1 MDIARAQFDRLFS
14 DFDKDR
20 NNTIDRTEF
29 DGFVGAAIE
38 HERRSEREGLD
49 RLQAMVFGD
58 NELIDRYG
66 RCSCDT
72 LVRLNSEIAEIDRI
86 IGNREALSA
95 KSLFAALA
103 VAIFIAQH
111 AVEWSMD
118 FQNQDGS
125 Q

>member
-1 MDIARAQFDRLFS
+1 
-14 DFDKDR
+14 
-20 NNTIDRTEF
+20 
-29 DGFVGAAIE
+29 
-38 HERRSEREGLD
+38 
-49 RLQAMVFGD
+49 MVFGD

-72 LVRLNSEIAEIDRI
+72 LIRLNSEIAEIDRI
-86 IGNREALSA
+86 IGNREALRA
-95 KSLFAALA
+95 KSLSAALA